1 MLSQHTNERVNM
13 NHHSAT
19 IIAHHLTGEANF
31 PLTEKSGFYGLH
43 HYDPNPA
50 PSPLPGLPVLLAVEP
65 LDLKVGVEVED
76 NALRGLWRRDDPVA
90 VLVWGVLQRIARG
103 GDITGLAGI

>member
-19 IIAHHLTGEANF
+19 IIAHHLTGGANF
-31 PLTEKSGFYGLH
+31 PLKEKSGFYGLH
-43 HYDPNPA
+43 HYDPNPT
-50 PSPLPGLPVLLAVEP
+50 PPVLLAVEP
-65 LDLKVGVEVED
+65 LDLKVRVEVED
-76 NALRGLWRRDDPVA
+76 DALRGLWRRNDPVA
-90 VLVWGVLQRIARG
+90 VLVWGVLQRITRG